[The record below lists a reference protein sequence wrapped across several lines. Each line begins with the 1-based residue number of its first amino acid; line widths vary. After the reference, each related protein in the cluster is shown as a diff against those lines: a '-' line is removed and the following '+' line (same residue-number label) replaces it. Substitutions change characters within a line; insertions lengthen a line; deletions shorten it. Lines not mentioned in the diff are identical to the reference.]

1 MDLLQYRSFVE
12 RTNFTSLGAI
22 KRDELSPNSPELKLY
37 KVPLNFL
44 ANLQYAVLEKQEP
57 EIIID
62 DIASSASVIKKYRQ
76 RGCQVWLNHAGS
88 PEAFFSYFL
97 ARNTKNVGREA
108 AIENYCNFLKQYDG
122 ILFQSDVHCATA
134 KQMINNR
141 KNIQFEVLYPSC
153 NETAA
158 SKAQKACLPIRVKK
172 YCDYRK
178 FATRKGH
185 HLLKGFG
192 SFG

>member
-1 MDLLQYRSFVE
+1 MLDFARAAHQSHNYVEIKSYGGFLDLLQYRSFVE

-44 ANLQYAVLEKQEP
+44 ANLQYAVLEKREP

-88 PEAFFSYFL
+88 PEVFFSYFL
-97 ARNTKNVGREA
+97 ARNTKNVGE
-108 AIENYCNFLKQYDG
+108 
-122 ILFQSDVHCATA
+122 VH
-134 KQMINNR
+134 
-141 KNIQFEVLYPSC
+141 
-153 NETAA
+153 
-158 SKAQKACLPIRVKK
+158 
-172 YCDYRK
+172 
-178 FATRKGH
+178 
-185 HLLKGFG
+185 
-192 SFG
+192 